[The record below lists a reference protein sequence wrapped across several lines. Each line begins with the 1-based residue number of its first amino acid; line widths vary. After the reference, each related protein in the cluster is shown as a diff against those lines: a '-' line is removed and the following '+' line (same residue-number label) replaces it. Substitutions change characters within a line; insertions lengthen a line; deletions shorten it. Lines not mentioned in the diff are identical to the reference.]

1 MRPARWGDC
10 LPPRRE
16 GSSLGAR
23 GVHGSDRATGDLMG
37 QAGGILVDLKARG
50 GSSSAGCPRE
60 GSEAGRGTKVR
71 AVRRVFNG
79 FHVDNGP

>member
-37 QAGGILVDLKARG
+37 QAGGILV
-50 GSSSAGCPRE
+50 
-60 GSEAGRGTKVR
+60 
-71 AVRRVFNG
+71 
-79 FHVDNGP
+79 